1 MLSSYNIHCFFI
13 FKCYNENI
21 ISEFFMVWIRKG
33 PDAGL
38 PYGSSR
44 KI

>member
-21 ISEFFMVWIRKG
+21 ISEKFGNNFDLFPNFSEI
-33 PDAGL
+33 L
-38 PYGSSR
+38 
-44 KI
+44 